1 MNERDGM
8 APGLT
13 PEEQDK
19 TMQNLKRMM
28 RRQAS
33 GQCRDRPA
41 IPGKAE
47 SMLPGISRVRSADGD
62 PEPFPDSF
70 FDDAEPSDGGD
81 RARRRESA
89 ERSGTVTTEDSDEIA
104 PGLSAEDRAKS
115 QAAMDNL
122 RRRQAEG
129 DYRSRPSI
137 PEKADSMLPG
147 IVVTR
152 RAPGP
157 AEPARARD
165 VDDEHLQSRIR
176 ERVGPETVPYI
187 VSMVRDG
194 RPIPTVLCLVQHPD
208 GTVTV
213 TRGDLRTIARPVL
226 DATGQEMRFA
236 DEREACAWAWSDLEP
251 GLGETSSSSAA
262 DEREALASGDRQRAR
277 MEQRLREWKSA
288 DEGTAS

>member
-1 MNERDGM
+1 
-8 APGLT
+8 
-13 PEEQDK
+13 
-19 TMQNLKRMM
+19 
-28 RRQAS
+28 
-33 GQCRDRPA
+33 
-41 IPGKAE
+41 
-47 SMLPGISRVRSADGD
+47 MLPGISRVRSADGD

-70 FDDAEPSDGGD
+70 FDDAEPSTVVTAHVDAKLPNVLDGDDGGF
-81 RARRRESA
+81 RRNS
-89 ERSGTVTTEDSDEIA
+89 

-129 DYRSRPSI
+129 DYRSRPRI

-157 AEPARARD
+157 AEPARARG

-194 RPIPTVLCLVQHPD
+194 RPIPTVLCPVQHPM
-208 GTVTV
+208 
-213 TRGDLRTIARPVL
+213 AR
-226 DATGQEMRFA
+226 
-236 DEREACAWAWSDLEP
+236 
-251 GLGETSSSSAA
+251 
-262 DEREALASGDRQRAR
+262 
-277 MEQRLREWKSA
+277 
-288 DEGTAS
+288 